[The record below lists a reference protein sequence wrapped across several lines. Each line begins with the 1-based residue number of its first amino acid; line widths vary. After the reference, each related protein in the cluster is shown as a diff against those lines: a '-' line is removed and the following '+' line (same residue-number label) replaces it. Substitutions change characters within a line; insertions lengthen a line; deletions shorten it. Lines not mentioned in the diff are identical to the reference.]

1 MLYFIL
7 LIIYIYLMLIG
18 TLYLWSQENEKWAL
32 VILWVKPIW
41 IHHAARRKEDNLGSY
56 HNACQLMC
64 PSYPPILGGFRGV
77 FGVGTSLV
85 LGFRRDLTL
94 GGVAGG
100 CCDLRS
106 LGSSLHDGTLEGRS

>member
-1 MLYFIL
+1 MWRHQREEI
-7 LIIYIYLMLIG
+7 
-18 TLYLWSQENEKWAL
+18 N
-32 VILWVKPIW
+32 
-41 IHHAARRKEDNLGSY
+41 
-56 HNACQLMC
+56 LMC

-85 LGFRRDLTL
+85 SRFRRDLTL

-106 LGSSLHDGTLEGRS
+106 LRSSLHGGTLEGRS